1 MEYIVAKMPV
11 WSQPEH
17 ASYCGP
23 AVYMNTGVYDH
34 QLYDKMIE
42 IPAVQ
47 SETADSSSESSLEAD
62 T

>member
-1 MEYIVAKMPV
+1 MPV